1 MSPRGAS
8 HRRLLESKAYVIDL
22 WSYGSLTEN
31 AMELSQFSLRF
42 DDLSLTRGRLAQ
54 RECELLCSVS
64 EARSMAKA

>member
-1 MSPRGAS
+1 MVLPWVIRIKSIRYRFMVVRKP
-8 HRRLLESKAYVIDL
+8 HRERNGTVA
-22 WSYGSLTEN
+22 
-31 AMELSQFSLRF
+31 FSLRF